1 MSIFEKKAF
10 SGKFPNFLNY
20 RLACFAKNGEKRG
33 KESSYWGI
41 NLLLV
46 IAYHY
51 TLKSS
56 GEPTLFPLNLR
67 LFTSACEIFLSFCG
81 IEVYYFVRYL
91 K

>member
-1 MSIFEKKAF
+1 MQPGK
-10 SGKFPNFLNY
+10 SG
-20 RLACFAKNGEKRG
+20 G

-56 GEPTLFPLNLR
+56 RAPTLFPLNLR
-67 LFTSACEIFLSFCG
+67 LLTSAREIFFSFCG
-81 IEVYYFVRYL
+81 IEMILNRRDDGRIWVMVV
-91 K
+91 